1 MEVNAQGDVE
11 IVGGKGSETKK
22 FMGRES
28 QSPGVELT
36 GGEQE
41 GCIMGL
47 ILLHL

>member
-11 IVGGKGSETKK
+11 MVHGKGSVRKK

-28 QSPGVELT
+28 QSWCGADW
-36 GGEQE
+36 GKAG
-41 GCIMGL
+41 GCIMEV